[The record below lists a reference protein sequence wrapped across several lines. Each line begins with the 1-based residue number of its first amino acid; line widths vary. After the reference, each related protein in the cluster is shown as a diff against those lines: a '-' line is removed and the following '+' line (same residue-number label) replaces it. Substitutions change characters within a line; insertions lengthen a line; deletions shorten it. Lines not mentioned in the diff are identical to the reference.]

1 MRTCC
6 IIFIFLSVLHTYAT
20 YQNNTVNL
28 SCSGH
33 LFEGGVYKT
42 TGSIQP
48 IGGSIL
54 TGGNYVNYSGSSSGF
69 ILKPLSSKNGIAD
82 EWSFDN
88 DLDKISD
95 SHEFELGSNLNSVDS
110 DNDGANDYNEYI
122 AGTALNDSNSSLQLS
137 IQHVEKNSHRLSW
150 YGIANRIYQ
159 LETASSIGGLWQN
172 IPIDI
177 YGNNRELNLVLN
189 NSQNNIFYR
198 LRVRMD

>member
-1 MRTCC
+1 MKATS
-6 IIFIFLSVLHTYAT
+6 LSLILFTLLSANAF
-20 YQNNTVNL
+20 YQNNTLNI
-28 SCSGH
+28 SCSGY
-33 LFEGGVYKT
+33 LFEGGNYQT
-42 TGSIQP
+42 IGSIQP
-48 IGGSIL
+48 MGGSIV

-69 ILKPLSSKNGIAD
+69 ILKPLSSRNGIAD

-88 DLDKISD
+88 DLDKVSD
-95 SHEFELGSNLNSVDS
+95 SHEFELGSNLNSIDS

-137 IQHVEKNSHRLSW
+137 IQHVGNYSHRLSW

-177 YGNNRELNLVLN
+177 YGNNSELNLVLN
-189 NSQNNIFYR
+189 NYQNNIFYR